1 MAAGTI
7 NTIVG
12 AGTLNTFPTLLFFGY
27 PPLVANVSNTVGLVA
42 GGITGI
48 HGYRRELAGLGDLLR
63 RLMPVSLVGALTG
76 AILLL
81 WLPESAFDAIVPVLL
96 ALSLLLVLLGPRLQP
111 RAEQNEQQRQGEEDR
126 HDGIERR
133 FGEPEQKD
141 GTGQGANKRDRHQP
155 PQEVA
160 QAGQLSAVAMN
171 TRDAA
176 CDEANGVGNVGDQR
190 RIPEEQQRRERDQR
204 AGTDDGV
211 DRPRSHSRR
220 EQRDDFIPRHPVTLG
235 EDDRAPRGV
244 ARQGVVGL
252 CSSSPLTCSSESCSA
267 DAWSSRES
275 AAGRP
280 GCIRRWLVV
289 ACPSASADAPAA
301 WPRASA
307 RALAGSSSCVSSNA
321 VGMTSPVS
329 THLSAGSS
337 KSLPPSALP
346 IPFRA
351 SVSSLGMI
359 HSLLASPRASCG
371 STWRYWYCLLYTS
384 DAAD

>member
-235 EDDRAPRGV
+235 EDDRAPCGV
-244 ARQGVVGL
+244 AVRAWVDSCHRRRSHAAPSRAARTPGPRG
-252 CSSSPLTCSSESCSA
+252 SPLPGDRTTASDVGSWLRA
-267 DAWSSRES
+267 PPPLRTHRQP
-275 AAGRP
+275 GRGLRPELWP
-280 GCIRRWLVV
+280 G
-289 ACPSASADAPAA
+289 
-301 WPRASA
+301 PRA
-307 RALAGSSSCVSSNA
+307 G
-321 VGMTSPVS
+321 
-329 THLSAGSS
+329 
-337 KSLPPSALP
+337 
-346 IPFRA
+346 
-351 SVSSLGMI
+351 
-359 HSLLASPRASCG
+359 SPRTPWA
-371 STWRYWYCLLYTS
+371 
-384 DAAD
+384 